1 MTVMTPELATTIP
14 YPAAADLRQLIAN
27 GPDPTAAA
35 PLLQWSGPF
44 SLRVERVHFPAEKP
58 VQLQIRA
65 TGEAGSALLIGE
77 WLGGDAI
84 GVAAV
89 ESMRLTKPR
98 RGQSDAGRPAVV
110 ADPASG
116 LILRRAGFDTKLPGL
131 RMLYD
136 PAFAAE
142 RLGALGLDA
151 GRYRLS
157 LVGHRLGKR
166 AVIRVSRSRQDWYLR
181 LRAVTSTSG
190 EEAHARH
197 LALWEAVHGTA
208 GLSIPHPLG
217 FDPVSGAAL
226 YDALPGRPPVFAGL
240 AGFRNLAALIP
251 ALTALQGLKIAAAPH
266 NATDELAILAPWA
279 ARLREVFPELARKAD
294 PILARLRRE
303 LPALPPVA
311 PVPCHRDLHEGQ
323 ILISGAGRML
333 RVGLLDF
340 DTLRLGDPALDPGNL
355 QAHLIL
361 AGLREGRSHA
371 PFVDAI
377 ERALPHIAPERLA
390 LWRRAALLRVA
401 MIHAFSAEPRPVIA
415 ALLAEA
421 AAS

>member
-1 MTVMTPELATTIP
+1 MTVMTPELATAIP
-14 YPAAADLRQLIAN
+14 RPAPADLRQLIAN
-27 GPDPTAAA
+27 GPDPAAA
-35 PLLQWSGPF
+35 AALLQWSGPI
-44 SLRVERVHFPAEKP
+44 SLRVERVHFPTDKP
-58 VQLQIRA
+58 VQFQIRA
-65 TGEAGSALLIGE
+65 TTGTESALLIGE
-77 WLGGDAI
+77 WLGGDVI

-89 ESMRLTKPR
+89 EAVRLAKPR
-98 RGQSDAGRPAVV
+98 RGQTDAERPAVV

-131 RMLYD
+131 RLLYD

-142 RLGALGLDA
+142 RLGILGLDA

-166 AVIRVSRSRQDWYLR
+166 AVIRVSRLRRDWYLR
-181 LRAVTSTSG
+181 LRAVTSASG
-190 EEAHARH
+190 EDAHARH
-197 LALWEAVHGTA
+197 QTLWQALDGNPD
-208 GLSIPHPLG
+208 LSIPRPLG

-226 YDALPGRPPVFAGL
+226 YDALPGRAPVFAGL
-240 AGFRNLAALIP
+240 TGFRNLAALIP
-251 ALTALQGLKIAAAPH
+251 ALNALQGLHFAAPPH
-266 NATDELAILAPWA
+266 SATDELAILTPWA
-279 ARLREVFPELARKAD
+279 ARLRDVFPELARKAD
-294 PILARLRRE
+294 PILSRLRRE
-303 LPALPPVA
+303 LPALAPVA
-311 PVPCHRDLHEGQ
+311 PVLCHRDLHEGQ
-323 ILISGAGRML
+323 ILVNTAGRAP
-333 RVGLLDF
+333 RIGLLDF
-340 DTLRLGDPALDPGNL
+340 DTVRLGDPALDPGNL

-390 LWRRAALLRVA
+390 QWRRAALLRVA